1 MIDSNFLI
9 FLIFC
14 RGEGEVFPN
23 CGTHL
28 AGAALPAADTQ

>member
-14 RGEGEVFPN
+14 RGEVEVFPN
-23 CGTHL
+23 CGHTWL
-28 AGAALPAADTQ
+28 ALPVADTQ